1 MEAQDPRLTYLN
13 RYANKYYPNISFD
26 EETGDIEYSIP
37 ALIEIFL
44 RKYDYII
51 SCLPLK
57 CTEDNFYA
65 RIKKPAQCLGLNMEG
80 LWGFTVMLYYCIMQF
95 CPERNM
101 PQNGKNRIPIQKT
114 NWFTVEDELQRLGK
128 LLYDEQKSM
137 ELTKKF
143 EEKDNPAFK
152 NIECFCIKP
161 KAKIT
166 FSIPRIKIEI
176 TNEIVLEE
184 ITRILLSKHGERRRK
199 NNLLIHPHNFKISL
213 RAASYWILKTLSE
226 ELPINR
232 ENNTKLCYQEC
243 QLYLS
248 ILELFRFNLG
258 ENIDKK
264 KNHVIIR
271 KLFNDYKDF
280 NIHFPTLDLFIS

>member
-1 MEAQDPRLTYLN
+1 
-13 RYANKYYPNISFD
+13 
-26 EETGDIEYSIP
+26 
-37 ALIEIFL
+37 
-44 RKYDYII
+44 
-51 SCLPLK
+51 
-57 CTEDNFYA
+57 
-65 RIKKPAQCLGLNMEG
+65 
-80 LWGFTVMLYYCIMQF
+80 
-95 CPERNM
+95 
-101 PQNGKNRIPIQKT
+101 
-114 NWFTVEDELQRLGK
+114 
-128 LLYDEQKSM
+128 M

-152 NIECFCIKP
+152 NTECFCVKP

-176 TNEIVLEE
+176 TDESVLEE
-184 ITRILLSKHGERRRK
+184 ITRILLSKHGERKRR
-199 NNLLIHPHNFKISL
+199 NNLLIPPHNFKISL
-213 RAASYWILKTLSE
+213 RVASYWILKTLSE

-232 ENNTKLCYQEC
+232 GSNIKLCYQEC

>member
-1 MEAQDPRLTYLN
+1 
-13 RYANKYYPNISFD
+13 
-26 EETGDIEYSIP
+26 
-37 ALIEIFL
+37 
-44 RKYDYII
+44 
-51 SCLPLK
+51 
-57 CTEDNFYA
+57 
-65 RIKKPAQCLGLNMEG
+65 
-80 LWGFTVMLYYCIMQF
+80 
-95 CPERNM
+95 
-101 PQNGKNRIPIQKT
+101 
-114 NWFTVEDELQRLGK
+114 
-128 LLYDEQKSM
+128 M

-280 NIHFPTLDLFIS
+280 NIHYPTLDLFIS